1 MRLTTSLKAVALAIL
16 LGVTTIGAVSAE
28 SDVGD
33 AKLQA
38 FVTAAMSVS
47 KVMEQWVPRIESAE
61 SREAA
66 DGLLVQANAELVATI
81 EGTDGITLQEYKEIS
96 QAAQADPALS
106 ARIEEIV
113 QQRFGQ

>member
-28 SDVGD
+28 SNVGD

-81 EGTDGITLQEYKEIS
+81 EGTDGITLQEYKDIS
-96 QAAQADPALS
+96 QAARTDPVLS
-106 ARIEEIV
+106 GRIEDIYQERV
-113 QQRFGQ
+113 SR